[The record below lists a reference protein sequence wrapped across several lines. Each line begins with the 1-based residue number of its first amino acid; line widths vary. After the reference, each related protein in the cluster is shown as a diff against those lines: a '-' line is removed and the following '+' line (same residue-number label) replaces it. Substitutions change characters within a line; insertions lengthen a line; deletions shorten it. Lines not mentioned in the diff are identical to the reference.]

1 MDGQAD
7 KNRGKLAQIEFLEKL
22 HELNAIQQS
31 ISDDSGDVMNSLA
44 QVEEYLLVRL
54 RYIRRVRANIR
65 QKQKHSRKLER
76 ECAEVIKRL
85 LDSQEPATI

>member
-1 MDGQAD
+1 MDGQAGE
-7 KNRGKLAQIEFLEKL
+7 NRGKLAQIEFVEKL

-76 ECAEVIKRL
+76 ECSDVIKRL
-85 LDSQEPATI
+85 LES